1 MHRFVL
7 AVGAVLFIGV
17 RLHVVD
23 DDIPNPDIAG
33 ILYNAELLLDGG
45 LPYIDTVEAK
55 PAGSFFMVALAFAMF
70 GRGLLALQLVH
81 VLWLLAA
88 APAVWLVASE
98 LSREHSQRVR
108 SVTAALAT
116 AVYLTYAPMF
126 SYNYSSWMMPAYAWA
141 GAAVLVGLRRDKLS
155 WHVLAGASAM
165 VAYATMQRAVVL
177 AALML
182 AFWGW
187 ARRLGLAGA
196 RPLAFVGW
204 GTGAALAF
212 TALAMPYLLIGEA
225 GAFLNGLFPF
235 DTALRYTAQSD
246 VGFTTVALGA
256 ATQLVQT
263 FWFAALLVG
272 LGVVASILAARSG
285 EQPPRTDVWFVGTA
299 WLVASIAG
307 AAIGGGRF
315 YVHYLVQYVPALA
328 VMAAHPS
335 VVALLLG
342 DGSNRR
348 AHIATRV
355 GVGLAV
361 AAQLYEVGVGSGH
374 RYGSMARRLG
384 DGRTAAQAAGAHIV
398 ERTQPGDRIAAWGW
412 TAWRVYYWAD
422 RRAPGAIYKPMGTL
436 TTFNTNTAFT
446 PGGNI
451 EFTPGPRS
459 EEYIAAF
466 DANPPAFFVYS
477 PSFVLAFGARPDPL
491 QAFGPLRQRLERD
504 YVIDGV
510 YGDLRLFRRRPGA

>member
-7 AVGAVLFIGV
+7 AVGVVLFIGV
-17 RLHVVD
+17 RLHVFD

-45 LPYIDTVEAK
+45 LPYVDTVEAK

-70 GRGLLALQLVH
+70 GRSLLALQLVH
-81 VLWLLAA
+81 VLWLAAA
-88 APAVWLVASE
+88 APAVWLVASQ
-98 LSREHSQRVR
+98 LASDDTQRVR
-108 SVTAALAT
+108 TVTAALAT

-141 GAAVLVGLRRDKLS
+141 VAAVVVGLRRDRLS
-155 WHVLAGASAM
+155 WHLLAGVSAM

-177 AALML
+177 AVLML
-182 AFWGW
+182 VFWGW
-187 ARRLGLAGA
+187 ARRRGLAGA
-196 RPLAFVGW
+196 RPLALVGW
-204 GTGAALAF
+204 ALGAAFAF
-212 TALAMPYLLIGEA
+212 AALAMPYLLLGRS
-225 GAFLNGLFPF
+225 GALLNGLFPF
-235 DTALRYTAQSD
+235 DTALRYTAQAD
-246 VGFTTVALGA
+246 VAFATVALGA
-256 ATQLVQT
+256 AVQLVQT
-263 FWFAALLVG
+263 FWFGAILVV
-272 LGVVASILAARSG
+272 LGVVASVLATRRG
-285 EQPPRTDVWFVGTA
+285 GDEPRTDVWFVGTA

-335 VVALLLG
+335 VVALVVG
-342 DGSNRR
+342 DSGDRR

-384 DGRTAAQAAGAHIV
+384 DGRTAAQAAGVHIV
-398 ERTQPGDRIAAWGW
+398 ERTQRGDRIAAWGW

-451 EFTPGPRS
+451 ELTPGPRT
-459 EEYIAAF
+459 EQYIEAF

-510 YGDLRLFRRRPGA
+510 YGDLRLFRRRPGV